1 MSPWPVAALHI
12 ALMVALAAFLR
23 GAFFAGAV
31 LPDDM
36 VYVSQID
43 QIRQGGWPEISA
55 ANLWAAR
62 PLLLLIMRA
71 SLAVF
76 GWNDVGLVAP
86 FFAASIALVAGAYL
100 VAAKFAGRNAGLLAA
115 LALAVCPL
123 DLVYSTTVANDILA
137 SAFAWGGAAIAV
149 FVIPF
154 RCGPAA
160 PGRDASQLALP
171 VLGFAGFVTGCAAA
185 VKLTGMIAGPIAVI
199 AVWLATGRDERGK
212 TLAPTAAFLAGWL
225 VAQIALAAFIGAHT
239 GDPFAHFAA
248 ERDYYLRSDW
258 MIHDANPIRLLA
270 AYPGWM
276 SGLVPERYGSVTL
289 WPFGAWWW
297 MFALAA
303 VVAWRRESRAVR
315 AAIVATLLVLA
326 VLEFAPLRLWPYVP
340 IHRLP
345 RVLHLALAP
354 AAVAIGAAFA
364 AIPSARRGFLVLALM
379 VTSLI
384 PGALSARVTS
394 DIGRDKRIAAEYV
407 QSNRPARVVT
417 DVEMAQY
424 LEFRADMSPTY
435 SIDAQQAAPTFL
447 PPGSLVIYGGSRRL
461 EYTVDDA
468 PAWREAAAKRGCR
481 IVATS
486 TASPNPWRADGLV
499 VCEVPVIIDKF

>member
-1 MSPWPVAALHI
+1 

-43 QIRQGGWPEISA
+43 QIRQGGWPEISS

-62 PLLLLIMRA
+62 PLLLTAMRA

-76 GWNDVGLVAP
+76 GWNDAGLVSP
-86 FFAASIALVAGAYL
+86 FLASSLLLVVLAYL
-100 VAAKFAGRNAGLLAA
+100 VAAKFAGRDAALVAA

-149 FVIPF
+149 FVIPI

-160 PGRDASQLALP
+160 PGRDASQLALA
-171 VLGFAGFVTGCAAA
+171 VLGVAGFVTGCAAA
-185 VKLTGMIAGPIAVI
+185 VKLTGMIAGPLAAV
-199 AVWLATGRDERGK
+199 AVWLAAGRDARAK
-212 TLAPTAAFLAGWL
+212 LRAPIGVFLAGWL
-225 VAQIALAAFIGAHT
+225 AAQIALAAFIGAHT

-276 SGLVPERYGSVTL
+276 SGFVPERYGPVTL

-297 MFALAA
+297 LFALAA
-303 VVAWRRESRAVR
+303 LIAWRQKSAGIR
-315 AAIVATLLVLA
+315 AAILATLLVLGF
-326 VLEFAPLRLWPYVP
+326 LEFAPLRLWPYMP

-345 RVLHLALAP
+345 RVLHFALAP

-364 AIPSARRGFLVLALM
+364 ANQKCSRAVVFAALLVASFVFAGM
-379 VTSLI
+379 S
-384 PGALSARVTS
+384 GRVMS
-394 DIGRDKRIAAEYV
+394 DLGRDRRFAAEV
-407 QSNRPARVVT
+407 VRTKNPARVVT

-424 LEFRADMSPTY
+424 LEFRAGMSPTF

-447 PPGSLVIYGGSRRL
+447 PPGSLVVYGGTRRI
-461 EYTVDDA
+461 EYSVDDA
-468 PAWREAAAKRGCR
+468 PAWRAAAEKSGCAA
-481 IVATS
+481 VAK
-486 TASPNPWRADGLV
+486 SPAPIAPWRAEELV
-499 VCEVPVIIDKF
+499 VCEVPIAVGSL

>member
-1 MSPWPVAALHI
+1 MPPWPTAALHI
-12 ALMVALAAFLR
+12 ALMIALAAFLR
-23 GAFFAGAV
+23 MSFFAGAV

-62 PLLLLIMRA
+62 PLLLAAMRA
-71 SLAVF
+71 SLALF
-76 GWNDVGLVAP
+76 GWNDAGLVAP
-86 FFAASIALVAGAYL
+86 FFASSLALVVFAYL
-100 VAAKFAGRNAGLLAA
+100 VAAKFAGRNAGLAAA

-137 SAFAWGGAAIAV
+137 SAFAWGGVGIAL
-149 FVIPF
+149 FVIPI

-185 VKLTGMIAGPIAVI
+185 VKLTGMIAGPIVVV
-199 AVWLATGRDERGK
+199 AVWLAAGRDTRAK
-212 TLAPTAAFLAGWL
+212 WRAPIGVFLAGWL
-225 VAQIALAAFIGAHT
+225 AAQIALAAFIGAHT

-258 MIHDANPIRLLA
+258 MLHDANPVRLLA

-276 SGLVPERYGSVTL
+276 SGLVPEHYGPVTL

-303 VVAWRRESRAVR
+303 VVAWRRESRAIR
-315 AAIVATLLVLA
+315 AAIVASLLVLA
-326 VLEFAPLRLWPYVP
+326 VLQFAPLRLWPYVP

-364 AIPSARRGFLVLALM
+364 AIPSIRRGLIVAVLLLA
-379 VTSLI
+379 SLI
-384 PGALSARVTS
+384 SGAISARVTS

-407 QSNRPARVVT
+407 RSHRPARVVT

-424 LEFRADMSPTY
+424 LEFRAGMSPTY

-447 PPGSLVIYGGSRRL
+447 PPGSLVIYGGTRRI

-468 PAWREAAAKRGCR
+468 PAWREAAEKSGCR
-481 IVATS
+481 IVAK
-486 TASPNPWRADGLV
+486 SPAPPAPWRAGSLII
-499 VCEVPVIIDKF
+499 CEVPILIDKI